1 MAHRP
6 PFCPNPDCPNHCDP
20 DSREGRAGGLARQYV
35 SASAQLLPA
44 ARLREGPVI
53 DAFDELDRRS
63 PSAVF
68 DSFSAVLYPVELLRA
83 VNRAIR
89 RGEEEVNLEQLL
101 ETLELESAYID
112 CPQYL
117 PASAPA

>member
-1 MAHRP
+1 
-6 PFCPNPDCPNHCDP
+6 
-20 DSREGRAGGLARQYV
+20 
-35 SASAQLLPA
+35 
-44 ARLREGPVI
+44 VI

-112 CPQYL
+112 CPRYL